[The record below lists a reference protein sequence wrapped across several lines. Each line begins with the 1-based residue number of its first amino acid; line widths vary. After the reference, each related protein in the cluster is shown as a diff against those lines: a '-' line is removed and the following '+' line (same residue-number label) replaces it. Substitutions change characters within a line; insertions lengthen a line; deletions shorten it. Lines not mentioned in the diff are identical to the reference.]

1 MRRLLPF
8 LPLLTASLPALAQVQ
23 GNVRDNPI
31 PMVQVTASY
40 AYQLPAGTM
49 MERFG
54 ANNNIGLGAVRKFK
68 SNYALGVEGSF
79 LFGNKV
85 NEPGLLNGLLTSDDQ
100 ILDKEGIPATVFL
113 YERGYTVI
121 AVASKLLPVA
131 GPNPNSGLLLKF
143 GAGYMRHKIRF
154 ETQQNEVPQLEGE
167 YLKGYDRLCAGP
179 VLLLFA
185 GYQHISSNR
194 LVNFQIGFETMLG
207 LTSPLRPYNFDA
219 RRADEGVRN
228 DLLHGIRLGWT
239 LPIYRRSDDAF
250 YIR

>member
-1 MRRLLPF
+1 MRRLPELL
-8 LPLLTASLPALAQVQ
+8 LPLAFALPAIAQVQ

-40 AYQLPAGTM
+40 AYQVPGGTM

-54 ANNNIGLGAVRKFK
+54 ENNNIGLGAVRKFK
-68 SNYALGVEGSF
+68 SNFGLGVEASF

-85 NEPGLLNGLLTSDDQ
+85 NEPGLLTGLLTSEQ
-100 ILDKEGIPATVFL
+100 EILDKDGVPATLFL

-121 AVASKLLPVA
+121 GVATKLLPVA
-131 GPNPNSGLLLKF
+131 GPNPNSGLLLKL

-154 ETQQNEVPQLEGE
+154 ETQENEVPQLEGE

-194 LVNFQIGFETMLG
+194 LVNFQVGFESMLG
-207 LTSPLRPYNFDA
+207 LTSPLRPYNFDEK
-219 RRADEGVRN
+219 RADEGVRN
-228 DLLHGIRLGWT
+228 DLLNGLRVGWT
-239 LPIYRRSDDAF
+239 LPIYRRTDDAF